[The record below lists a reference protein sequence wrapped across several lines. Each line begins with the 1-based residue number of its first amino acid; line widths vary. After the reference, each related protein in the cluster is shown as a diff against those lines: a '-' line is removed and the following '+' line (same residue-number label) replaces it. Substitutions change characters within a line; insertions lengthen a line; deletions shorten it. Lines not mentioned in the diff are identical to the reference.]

1 MVSNDLIFLST
12 TIHSAKVRK
21 TMKGETNYW
30 EKEIIKIEV
39 YWHMIEKYKELT
51 KIHKS
56 FKNHKSYQ

>member
-1 MVSNDLIFLST
+1 
-12 TIHSAKVRK
+12 
-21 TMKGETNYW
+21 MKGETNYW

>member
-1 MVSNDLIFLST
+1 
-12 TIHSAKVRK
+12 
-21 TMKGETNYW
+21 MKGETNYW

-56 FKNHKSYQ
+56 FKNISCCIKMFYMEKKIRIPDIIT